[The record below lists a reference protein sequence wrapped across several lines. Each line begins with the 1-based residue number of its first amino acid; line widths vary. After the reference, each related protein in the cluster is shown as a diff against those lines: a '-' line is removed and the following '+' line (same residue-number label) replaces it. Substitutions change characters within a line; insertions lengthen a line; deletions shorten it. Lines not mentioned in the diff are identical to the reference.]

1 VVWGVDAGKPENGD
15 RNNMVAKKQRP
26 AKASNKFDANL
37 FLTSVG
43 AGRRSVNY
51 KTKDIIF
58 RQGDVAD
65 AVYYIE
71 KGSVQIT
78 VVSDQG
84 KEGIIATLGDGE
96 FLGEGCLA
104 GQEFYLAS
112 AHAMKPTTAV
122 TVDKATMIAVLHE
135 QQKLSDM
142 VISFLLT
149 RNIQIEADL
158 VDQLFNSSEKRLAR
172 ALLLL
177 ANFGKEG
184 KLEAIVPKVSQE
196 DLASRVGT
204 TRARINFFMN
214 KFRKLGLI
222 EYNGELKVHSALLNV
237 IVHD

>member
-1 VVWGVDAGKPENGD
+1 MP
-15 RNNMVAKKQRP
+15 AKKSEP
-26 AKASNKFDANL
+26 IKPSKPFDAKL

-43 AGRRSVNY
+43 TGRRSVKY
-51 KTKDIIF
+51 KTKEFVF
-58 RQGDVAD
+58 RQGDAAD

-84 KEGIIATLGDGE
+84 KEGIIATLGKGQ

-104 GQEFYLAS
+104 GQEFFLAS
-112 AHAMKPTTAV
+112 AHAIEQTTAV
-122 TVDKATMIAVLHE
+122 TVDKATMLRVMHE
-135 QQKLSDM
+135 QPALSEM
-142 VISFLLT
+142 FMSFLLT
-149 RNIQIEADL
+149 RNVRIEADL

-184 KLEAIVPKVSQE
+184 RLETVVPKISQE
-196 DLASRVGT
+196 DLAATVGT
-204 TRARINFFMN
+204 TRARVNFFMN